1 MQLRI
6 DDLPAE
12 QIRAALSIDPT
23 ELPFEEA
30 LAIEDFLDRIGGIEN
45 ALLAVR
51 MLESLESGYGL

>member
-1 MQLRI
+1 MPLRI
-6 DDLPAE
+6 DNLPAE

-45 ALLAVR
+45 ALLAVG
-51 MLESLESGYGL
+51 MLESLESGSRL